1 MRKGLKGSDLYAEL
15 DLSPEHELYL
25 QHLAQRQ
32 RGQMR
37 LKLSAGQV
45 DEMVRQFMDSHGGAT
60 VCPPAYA
67 CKSRQYHLR

>member
-1 MRKGLKGSDLYAEL
+1 MRKGLKRLDLPVEL
-15 DLSPEHELYL
+15 DLSPENELYL

-32 RGQMR
+32 RGQGR
-37 LKLSAGQV
+37 LKLSENQV

>member
-1 MRKGLKGSDLYAEL
+1 MRKGPKGFDVSVEL
-15 DLSPEHELYL
+15 EPSPEHELYL

-45 DEMVRQFMDSHGGAT
+45 DDMVRQFKNSHGAT
-60 VCPPAYA
+60 ECPPAYA

>member
-1 MRKGLKGSDLYAEL
+1 MRKGIKGTDISVEM

-37 LKLSAGQV
+37 LKMSAGQV
-45 DEMVRQFMDSHGGAT
+45 DEMVRQFIDSHGGAT
-60 VCPPAYA
+60 ACPPAYA

>member
-1 MRKGLKGSDLYAEL
+1 MRKGLKGLDLPVEL
-15 DLSPEHELYL
+15 DPSPEHELYL
-25 QHLAQRQ
+25 QHLAERQ

-37 LKLSAGQV
+37 LKLSAGEV
-45 DEMVRQFMDSHGGAT
+45 DEMVRQFMDSRGGAT

>member
-1 MRKGLKGSDLYAEL
+1 MRKGLKGFDLPAEL
-15 DLSPEHELYL
+15 DLSLEHELYL

-37 LKLSAGQV
+37 LKLSVGQI
-45 DEMVRQFMDSHGGAT
+45 DEMVRQFIDSHGGTTA
-60 VCPPAYA
+60 CPPAYA

>member
-1 MRKGLKGSDLYAEL
+1 MRKGIKGGDLSVEM

-37 LKLSAGQV
+37 LKMSAGQV
-45 DEMVRQFMDSHGGAT
+45 DEMVRQFIDSHGGTTA
-60 VCPPAYA
+60 CPPAYA

>member
-1 MRKGLKGSDLYAEL
+1 MRKGIKGADLSVEM

-37 LKLSAGQV
+37 LKMSAMRLSALAQP
-45 DEMVRQFMDSHGGAT
+45 HA
-60 VCPPAYA
+60 
-67 CKSRQYHLR
+67 

>member
-1 MRKGLKGSDLYAEL
+1 MRKGLKGFDLPAEL
-15 DLSPEHELYL
+15 DLSLEHELYL

-37 LKLSAGQV
+37 LKLSVGQV
-45 DEMVRQFMDSHGGAT
+45 DEMVRQFINSHGGT
-60 VCPPAYA
+60 TSCPPAYA

>member
-1 MRKGLKGSDLYAEL
+1 MRKGLKGPDLSVEV
-15 DLSPEHELYL
+15 DPSPEHELCL

-37 LKLSAGQV
+37 LKLSSGQV
-45 DEMVRQFMDSHGGAT
+45 EELVRQFMDSHGGAT

>member
-1 MRKGLKGSDLYAEL
+1 MRKGSKGFDLSVEL
-15 DLSPEHELYL
+15 DPSPEHELYL

-37 LKLSAGQV
+37 LKLSTGQV
-45 DEMVRQFMDSHGGAT
+45 DEMVRQFKRSHGGAT
-60 VCPPAYA
+60 ECPPAYA

>member
-1 MRKGLKGSDLYAEL
+1 MRKGPKGSDLFVALES
-15 DLSPEHELYL
+15 SPDHQLYL

-37 LKLSAGQV
+37 LKLSTGQV
-45 DEMVRQFMDSHGGAT
+45 DEMVRQFIDLHGGAT
-60 VCPPAYA
+60 ECPPAYA

>member
-1 MRKGLKGSDLYAEL
+1 MRKGPKGLDLSVEM
-15 DLSPEHELYL
+15 DLSPEQELYL

-37 LKLSAGQV
+37 LKLSAGEV
-45 DEMVRQFMDSHGGAT
+45 DEMVRQFMESHGGAT

-67 CKSRQYHLR
+67 CKSRQYHRR

>member
-1 MRKGLKGSDLYAEL
+1 MRKGIKGADLSVEM

-32 RGQMR
+32 RGQTR
-37 LKLSAGQV
+37 LKMSAGQV
-45 DEMVRQFMDSHGGAT
+45 DEMVRQFIDSHGGTTA
-60 VCPPAYA
+60 CPPAYA

>member
-1 MRKGLKGSDLYAEL
+1 MRKGLKRFDLPAEL
-15 DLSPEHELYL
+15 DLSSEHELYL

-45 DEMVRQFMDSHGGAT
+45 DEMVRQFIDAHGGTTA
-60 VCPPAYA
+60 CPTAYA
-67 CKSRQYHLR
+67 CRSRQYHLR